1 MRQFVAA
8 SLMAFALSAPA
19 FAQHPHAGEGKPAK
33 IVELKDGTTLHVY
46 ADGKMAHHDSRNRPI
61 PMKSGDRMETRS
73 GEVLMM
79 RGNEVWRL
87 IEPNKIGD

>member
-1 MRQFVAA
+1 MRALLLA
-8 SLMAFALSAPA
+8 SLLALGLSAPA
-19 FAQHPHAGEGKPAK
+19 FAQHPHAGDGKPAK

-46 ADGKMAHHDSRNRPI
+46 QDGKMAHHDSRNRPMT
-61 PMKSGDRMETRS
+61 MKSGERMETKS